1 MYHNIHNIYCQIGPK
16 RWQKVRD
23 PRRWF
28 EENEG
33 TSMLSSAYDHT
44 LATTNNARF
53 VMGLDNV
60 MEQAEYD
67 SEESYD
73 Y

>member
-1 MYHNIHNIYCQIGPK
+1 
-16 RWQKVRD
+16 
-23 PRRWF
+23 
-28 EENEG
+28 
-33 TSMLSSAYDHT
+33 MLSSAYDHT
-44 LATTNNARF
+44 LVTTNNARF
-53 VMGLDNV
+53 VMGLDLV

>member
-1 MYHNIHNIYCQIGPK
+1 
-16 RWQKVRD
+16 
-23 PRRWF
+23 
-28 EENEG
+28 
-33 TSMLSSAYDHT
+33 MLSSAYDHT